1 MGVNNLASD
10 TVERRRIIFLDEAR
24 GLCIVCMVFFHMF
37 FDLAYIF
44 NFQIGYN
51 LYNFFLPAQPIFAG
65 VFIAICGICCRLSKS
80 NLKRSGIIAA
90 AALAVTIATLVLSKF
105 NIVEPIYFGILHLL
119 AVSVFIFAILHP
131 LLDKIHPIAGIVVC
145 IVLTVLLWNIQR
157 GQIGIGP
164 ISITFDR
171 NTPELLALPFGIGE
185 TRLYASDYFP
195 ILPWIFIFFAGTFL
209 GKYFASPKLPEF
221 FYKRHVPPLHM
232 IGRHSLLIYILHQ
245 PVIYGLLMLI
255 NYIIGSIS

>member
-1 MGVNNLASD
+1 M
-10 TVERRRIIFLDEAR
+10 
-24 GLCIVCMVFFHMF
+24 
-37 FDLAYIF
+37 
-44 NFQIGYN
+44 
-51 LYNFFLPAQPIFAG
+51 
-65 VFIAICGICCRLSKS
+65 
-80 NLKRSGIIAA
+80 
-90 AALAVTIATLVLSKF
+90 
-105 NIVEPIYFGILHLL
+105 
-119 AVSVFIFAILHP
+119 SVFIFAILHP

-145 IVLTVLLWNIQR
+145 VVLTVLLWNIQR

-245 PVIYGLLMLI
+245 LVIYGPAHADKLYNRKYILAKLTYQNNRSNIKYRHFKMTCILLL
-255 NYIIGSIS
+255 